1 MSRSLPYPSKSIP
14 IRLLTGILCLLSIF
28 AFAGQQPSAA
38 PPQNLSANDLVR
50 RAVENE
56 LKPESN
62 TQHFTYRDQKLKEN
76 GSRETKQMIS
86 TSQGVMLSRIIAID
100 GKPLDPQ
107 QRQKEDQRLQRLLD
121 DPSQLT
127 AKKKE
132 QAEDDERVR
141 KMVGALPDAF
151 IFEYAGSE
159 QGKTGEIK
167 ILKFRPNPNYDPPTR
182 ELQVYQGM
190 EGMMKVA
197 VPQNHIVLLEAKLFR
212 QVNFGW
218 GILGHLNPGG
228 QFIIEQSEITPEHWD
243 LTHMKLNFTG
253 KALFFKTINIQEDE
267 WTSDY
272 REVPALSIA
281 QAIQQLKQ
289 ADPQIAANGG
299 AHSQH

>member
-1 MSRSLPYPSKSIP
+1 VSKF
-14 IRLLTGILCLLSIF
+14 LLHIMMKAIQLLSAILCMLPML
-28 AFAGQQPSAA
+28 AFAGQQPPSTFLQ
-38 PPQNLSANDLVR
+38 PTSANDLVR

-62 TQHFTYRDQKLKEN
+62 TQHFTYRDLKLKEN
-76 GSRETKQMIS
+76 GSKETKQMIS
-86 TSQGVMLSRIIAID
+86 TRQGVMLGRIIAIN
-100 GKPLDPQ
+100 GKPLDAQ

-121 DPSQLT
+121 DAGQLT

-132 QAEDDERVR
+132 QSEDDQRVR
-141 KMVGALPDAF
+141 AMVGALPNAF
-151 IFEYAGSE
+151 IFDYAGSE

-167 ILKFRPNPNYDPPTR
+167 LLKFRPNPNFDPPTR

-190 EGMMKVA
+190 EGTMKIA
-197 VPQNHIVLLEAKLFR
+197 VPQNRIVLLEAKLFR

-228 QFIIEQSEITPEHWD
+228 QFIIEQSEITPQHWD

-253 KALFFKTINIQEDE
+253 KALFFKTINIREDE

-272 REVPALSIA
+272 QEVPPLSIA
-281 QAIQQLKQ
+281 EAIQKLKK
-289 ADPQIAANGG
+289 ADPEIAANGG
-299 AHSQH
+299 PHSR

>member
-1 MSRSLPYPSKSIP
+1 MGRFLSRFTKP
-14 IRLLTGILCLLSIF
+14 IQMRAGILFLLPIL
-28 AFAGQQPSAA
+28 AFAGQQPLST
-38 PPQNLSANDLVR
+38 PPQAMSANDLVR

-56 LKPESN
+56 LKPEGNS
-62 TQHFTYRDQKLKEN
+62 QHFTYRDQKLKEN

-86 TSQGVMLSRIIAID
+86 TSQGVMLGRIIAIND
-100 GKPLDPQ
+100 KPLDAQ

-132 QAEDDERVR
+132 QVEDDERVR

-167 ILKFRPNPNYDPPTR
+167 VLKFHPNPNFDPPTR

-190 EGMMKVA
+190 EGTMKIA

-228 QFIIEQSEITPEHWD
+228 QFIIEQSAITPEHWD

-272 REVPALSIA
+272 REVPPLSIA
-281 QAIQQLKQ
+281 EAIQKLKQ
-289 ADPQIAANGG
+289 SDPEIAVNGSV
-299 AHSQH
+299 HSQH

>member
-1 MSRSLPYPSKSIP
+1 MGKFLPHMTKP
-14 IRLLTGILCLLSIF
+14 IQLVSATLCLFSALV
-28 AFAGQQPSAA
+28 FAGQQA
-38 PPQNLSANDLVR
+38 PATSQQNLSANDLVR
-50 RAVENE
+50 HAVENE

-62 TQHFTYRDQKLKEN
+62 TQHFTYRDLKLKEN
-76 GSRETKQMIS
+76 GSKETKQMIS
-86 TSQGVMLSRIIAID
+86 TSQGVMLGRIIAID

-132 QAEDDERVR
+132 QAEDEARVR

-159 QGKTGEIK
+159 QSKTGEIK
-167 ILKFRPNPNYDPPTR
+167 ILKFSPNPNFNPPTR

-190 EGMMKVA
+190 EGIMKVA
-197 VPQNHIVLLEAKLFR
+197 VPQNHIVLLQAKLFR

-218 GILGHLNPGG
+218 GILGHLNSGG
-228 QFIIEQSEITPEHWD
+228 EFIIEQSEITPQHWD

-267 WTSDY
+267 WTMDY
-272 REVPALSIA
+272 QEVPPLSIA
-281 QAIQQLKQ
+281 EAIQKLKQ
-289 ADPQIAANGG
+289 ADPEIAANGG